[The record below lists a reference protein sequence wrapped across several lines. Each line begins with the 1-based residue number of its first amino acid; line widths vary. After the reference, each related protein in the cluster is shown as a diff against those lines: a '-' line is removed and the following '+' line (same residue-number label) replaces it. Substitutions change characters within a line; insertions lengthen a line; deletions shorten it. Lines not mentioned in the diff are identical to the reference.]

1 MTTMPYR
8 ELSPKQAQQ
17 ELQRDPSLKLLD
29 VRTPPEYEDYRLKGC
44 VLLPL
49 QELPRR
55 FRELD
60 ANANWLIYCEA
71 GVRSQMAC
79 EFLASAGFTKLANLT
94 GGIAHW
100 IDDGLPHER

>member
-1 MTTMPYR
+1 MAPMPYR

-29 VRTPPEYEDYRLKGC
+29 VRTPPENQDYRLPNS
-44 VLLPL
+44 VLIPL

-60 ANANWLIYCEA
+60 PSGNWLIYCEA
-71 GVRSQMAC
+71 GIRSQMAC
-79 EFLASAGFTKLANLT
+79 EFLASAGFPKLANLT